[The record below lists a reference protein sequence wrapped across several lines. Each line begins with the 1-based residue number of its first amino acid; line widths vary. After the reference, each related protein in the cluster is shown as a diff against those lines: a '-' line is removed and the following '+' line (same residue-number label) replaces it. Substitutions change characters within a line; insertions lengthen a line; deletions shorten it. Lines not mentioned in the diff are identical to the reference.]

1 MIMKTKKRMIALG
14 MSLLI
19 LCGTI
24 STASAYVYVVGTQYQ
39 TVTHKDIP
47 AWAGENF
54 NTYYGSKKVT
64 TGDFATFKK
73 TKGDAALG
81 NFAQLI
87 KYSKVPVSRMI
98 GIPLNSA
105 QLSTEFDC
113 SKDTVYFT
121 GVASHSIEPS
131 NTCDVTMKFSAD
143 NLK

>member
-1 MIMKTKKRMIALG
+1 MKTKKKMVVLG
-14 MSLLI
+14 MSLLV

-47 AWAGENF
+47 SWGDEKF
-54 NTYYGSKKVT
+54 DTYYGSKKAT
-64 TGDFATFKK
+64 NGDFATFKK

-81 NFAQLI
+81 NYAELI
-87 KYSKVPVSRMI
+87 KNSKTPVSRLI

-105 QLSTEFDC
+105 QLSIEYGC
-113 SKDTVYFT
+113 SKGTVYYT
-121 GVASHSIEPS
+121 GVTSHSLEPS

>member
-1 MIMKTKKRMIALG
+1 MKTKKRMIALG

-47 AWAGENF
+47 AWAGEHYD
-54 NTYYGSKKVT
+54 TYYGSKKST
-64 TGDFATFKK
+64 TGSFATFKK
-73 TKGDAALG
+73 THGDAALG
-81 NFAQLI
+81 NFAKLI
-87 KYSKVPVSRMI
+87 NNSKGPKTNLV
-98 GIPLNSA
+98 GIPLNKA
-105 QLSTEFDC
+105 ALATEYSC
-113 SKDTVYFT
+113 SKGTIYFT
-121 GVASHSIEPS
+121 GVTSHNFEPS